1 MILQCKKESGDIDWK
16 AAFKKFSEFYQD
28 DFPNY
33 QMLNSEIDLL
43 ESYWKCYI
51 RDVLDEIRTTKKSI
65 SFLGFQNIQMALKI
79 LATMPVTSCLC
90 ERSFPTMCRLKTTL
104 CHPWSM
110 IGWMA

>member
-1 MILQCKKESGDIDWK
+1 MILQCKKESADIDWK

-33 QMLNSEIDLL
+33 QILNSEIDLL

-90 ERSFPTMCRLKTTL
+90 ERSFSTMCRLKTTL
-104 CHPWSM
+104 GHPWSM